1 MIRLPE
7 QQQIKDCRSSPWD
20 FGDSVLYKL
29 CEKSFDHKQ
38 DEKIAAKVWLIGRA
52 YSVAIE
58 RGSLSRKSKKQDIDD
73 FYINTVAPTIRKSQ
87 LDAKLSA
94 LKKYEQ
100 ITNENAFEV
109 LEVHGYLTKE
119 LYTITGLNKRSF
131 SSKYLHFHLPDL
143 FFIYDSRA
151 LAALRQFITHV
162 PRDLRYLAERAEVD
176 KEYATFTCKCLEIK
190 SQISRKYDMSL
201 TNRQLDNLLLAKA
214 NHNPHYQTIALLN

>member
-29 CEKSFDHKQ
+29 CETNFDHKQ
-38 DEKIAAKVWLIGRA
+38 DEKIMAKVWLIGRA

-58 RGSLSRKSKKQDIDD
+58 RRKNKKQDIDD
-73 FYINTVAPTIRKSQ
+73 FYINTIAPTIRRSQ

-109 LEVHGYLTKE
+109 LKVHSYLTNE
-119 LYTITGLNKRSF
+119 LNIITGLNKRSF

-201 TNRQLDNLLLAKA
+201 TNRQLDYLLLAKV
-214 NHNPHYQTIALLN
+214 NHKYST